1 MGETVEEG
9 ADIDADIDTL
19 RTDIDIATDTIAD
32 IDTFKFHSVKF
43 IKIQ

>member
-19 RTDIDIATDTIAD
+19 RTDIDIDTDTIP
-32 IDTFKFHSVKF
+32 SVKF
-43 IKIQ
+43 IKIH